1 MDKHTPTTI
10 WKEYERGKS
19 YNLSESVNL
28 YERVKQNEDFF
39 TGNQWKGIN
48 APDLDKPV
56 LNFLKRV
63 VTYFI
68 SMIVSDDVTASISP
82 FIKDDNTSFAAQVL
96 TQEIERIIERAKV
109 KALNRDLLRNAV
121 VDGDG
126 CFYLYFDTSIPGN
139 GPTPGEIAVQMVD
152 NTNIYFGNPVIWE
165 VQEQPYLL
173 IVRSQQLDTVRRRA
187 KELGLDPELIR
198 PDNEDDLLDGGE
210 AREDLTTT
218 IVRLWKENGTVRFM
232 ETTQDLVLRDETD
245 TGYRLYPVAYMSW
258 EKIKNSYHGQAAI
271 TGLIPNQIAVNKLW
285 AMAIMHQRNL
295 AFPKIIYDQSKIHKW
310 TNRAGEAIGTVG
322 DPNNSV
328 ASAFR
333 APDMSN
339 QVVEIVEKTITLTRD
354 FMGASDAALGN
365 VKPDN
370 TSAIIAVQ
378 KASSAPLELQRLAFY
393 QFIEDYI
400 RIFLELIRVHYGV
413 RQIGYTDEDGNE
425 TALYFDFSQ
434 LDYNA
439 MQLKVDVGS
448 SAYWSEVM
456 QIQTLDNL
464 FQNGIITDAVTYLEG
479 IPDAYV
485 KNKNKIIAQLKEK
498 QNAMGMQQGGGE
510 VNGGTAM
517 SALPQPLNDPLL
529 AAGGGGGPEP
539 GYPNNGV

>member
-39 TGNQWKGIN
+39 IGNQWKGIN

-152 NTNIYFGNPVIWE
+152 NTNIYFGNPVLWE

-187 KELGLDPELIR
+187 EELGLDPELIK

-210 AREDLTTT
+210 TREDLTTT

-258 EKIKNSYHGQAAI
+258 EQIKNSYHGQAAI

-285 AMAIMHQRNL
+285 AMAIC
-295 AFPKIIYDQSKIHKW
+295 
-310 TNRAGEAIGTVG
+310 
-322 DPNNSV
+322 
-328 ASAFR
+328 
-333 APDMSN
+333 
-339 QVVEIVEKTITLTRD
+339 
-354 FMGASDAALGN
+354 
-365 VKPDN
+365 
-370 TSAIIAVQ
+370 TSATLLSPR
-378 KASSAPLELQRLAFY
+378 SSMINLR
-393 QFIEDYI
+393 FIS
-400 RIFLELIRVHYGV
+400 G
-413 RQIGYTDEDGNE
+413 QIGRVRPSGRWGTPIIRSLRPFGRR
-425 TALYFDFSQ
+425 TCPIRWWRS
-434 LDYNA
+434 
-439 MQLKVDVGS
+439 LKR
-448 SAYWSEVM
+448 
-456 QIQTLDNL
+456 
-464 FQNGIITDAVTYLEG
+464 
-479 IPDAYV
+479 
-485 KNKNKIIAQLKEK
+485 
-498 QNAMGMQQGGGE
+498 
-510 VNGGTAM
+510 
-517 SALPQPLNDPLL
+517 PLR
-529 AAGGGGGPEP
+529 
-539 GYPNNGV
+539 

>member
-1 MDKHTPTTI
+1 
-10 WKEYERGKS
+10 
-19 YNLSESVNL
+19 
-28 YERVKQNEDFF
+28 
-39 TGNQWKGIN
+39 
-48 APDLDKPV
+48 
-56 LNFLKRV
+56 
-63 VTYFI
+63 
-68 SMIVSDDVTASISP
+68 
-82 FIKDDNTSFAAQVL
+82 
-96 TQEIERIIERAKV
+96 
-109 KALNRDLLRNAV
+109 
-121 VDGDG
+121 
-126 CFYLYFDTSIPGN
+126 
-139 GPTPGEIAVQMVD
+139 
-152 NTNIYFGNPVIWE
+152 
-165 VQEQPYLL
+165 
-173 IVRSQQLDTVRRRA
+173 
-187 KELGLDPELIR
+187 
-198 PDNEDDLLDGGE
+198 
-210 AREDLTTT
+210 
-218 IVRLWKENGTVRFM
+218 
-232 ETTQDLVLRDETD
+232 
-245 TGYRLYPVAYMSW
+245 
-258 EKIKNSYHGQAAI
+258 
-271 TGLIPNQIAVNKLW
+271 
-285 AMAIMHQRNL
+285 
-295 AFPKIIYDQSKIHKW
+295 
-310 TNRAGEAIGTVG
+310 
-322 DPNNSV
+322 
-328 ASAFR
+328 
-333 APDMSN
+333 MSN

-425 TALYFDFSQ
+425 TALYFVFSQ

-498 QNAMGMQQGGGE
+498 QNAMSMQQGGGD